1 MHPNLKKVLLAE
13 NPETSDGSVRGL
25 LERRGM
31 EIIAC
36 DNGIDAVRKVYGQKP
51 DLIVLDVHLR
61 RMNGHQ
67 CARVLK
73 QDPFVRDV
81 PILHVAASGN
91 ALDRYWSKVCRA
103 DGYLKTPV
111 TEKVWEAAIEELVFR
126 KKPARQIISHFN
138 VIHELEDQAI
148 LMMATTLLE
157 QDLLR
162 SNILNEI
169 NMMDTWETSPADL
182 VQSLMAI
189 IHSLYPFTLGAAL
202 LISNNHGEMYL
213 SSEGAF
219 DPERIEEINKL
230 VVAHLWQTHSML
242 LKPDDITNFF
252 SDVPL
257 LEVLDLEEESGEIYI
272 HTKEDVPVYSALY
285 FENIHV
291 GEMTKEEQ
299 QVLWLALDLAHGVLE
314 KKSLARKSQELSVI
328 DMATKGYSMTFFM
341 EVLARE
347 ISNARR
353 NKYSLT
359 LITIIISN
367 FDEVTKDLL
376 PEEEIEIIRIVQDA
390 IFRTLRKADIIARWN
405 RANFTF
411 LLTHTSFEN
420 AKIPTQRVQKN
431 VLQDISVQMPS
442 LGLLMPHMG
451 MCEFDPER
459 NQTPESFFADAMPK
473 KATPKLKEVKSPL
486 TGIPF
491 PQKDKNEA
499 NGNEGV

>member
-1 MHPNLKKVLLAE
+1 MPPQLKKILLAE

-25 LERRGM
+25 LERQGM
-31 EIIAC
+31 QIIAC

-73 QDPFVRDV
+73 QDPLVCDV
-81 PILHVAASGN
+81 PILHVAASGS

-111 TEKVWEAAIEELVFR
+111 TERAWEAAIEELVFR
-126 KKPARQIISHFN
+126 KKPSRQIISHFN
-138 VIHELEDQAI
+138 VIPELDDQAI

-169 NMMDTWETSPADL
+169 NMMDTWETRPADL
-182 VQSLMAI
+182 VQALMAI

-202 LISNNHGEMYL
+202 LISDNHGEMYL
-213 SSEGAF
+213 SGEGAF
-219 DPERIEEINKL
+219 DTERTDEINKL
-230 VVAHLWQTHSML
+230 LVAHLWQTHSML

-257 LEVLDLEEESGEIYI
+257 MEVLDQEEESGDIYI
-272 HTKEDVPVYSALY
+272 HTKEDAPIYSALY
-285 FENIHV
+285 FENIRV

-299 QVLWLALDLAHGVLE
+299 QVLWLALDLAHSVLE

-328 DMATKGYSMTFFM
+328 DMATQGYSMAFFM

-347 ISNARR
+347 MANARR

-359 LITIIISN
+359 LITIIVSN
-367 FDEVTKDLL
+367 FDEVTKDLQ
-376 PEEEIEIIRIVQDA
+376 PEEEIQIIRIIQDA

-405 RANFTF
+405 RANFAF

-442 LGLLMPHMG
+442 LGPLMPQMG
-451 MCEFDPER
+451 VCGFDPDQD
-459 NQTPESFFADAMPK
+459 QTPESFFAGAMPK
-473 KATPKLKEVKSPL
+473 KAAPKLKEVKPPSTDVSSP
-486 TGIPF
+486 
-491 PQKDKNEA
+491 QMEKREV
-499 NGNEGV
+499 ERQ

>member
-1 MHPNLKKVLLAE
+1 MPPNLKKVLFAE

-25 LERRGM
+25 LERQGV
-31 EIIAC
+31 EVVAC

-81 PILHVAASGN
+81 PILHVAASGS

-111 TEKVWEAAIEELVFR
+111 TERAWEAAIEELVFR
-126 KKPARQIISHFN
+126 KKPSRQIISHFN
-138 VIHELEDQAI
+138 VIPELEDPAI

-182 VQSLMAI
+182 VQALMAI

-202 LISNNHGEMYL
+202 LISDNHGEMYL
-213 SSEGAF
+213 SSEGVF
-219 DPERIEEINKL
+219 ETGRIDEIHKL

-242 LKPDDITNFF
+242 LKPDDITHFI

-257 LEVLDLEEESGEIYI
+257 PELLDLDEESGDIYI
-272 HTKEDVPVYSALY
+272 HTKEDAPLYSALY

-299 QVLWLALDLAHGVLE
+299 QVLWLALDLAHNVLE

-328 DMATKGYSMTFFM
+328 DMATQGYSMAFFM
-341 EVLARE
+341 EVLGRE

-367 FDEVTKDLL
+367 FDEITKDLQ
-376 PEEEIEIIRIVQDA
+376 PEEEIQIIRIIQDA

-405 RANFTF
+405 RANFAF

-420 AKIPTQRVQKN
+420 SKIPTERVQKN

-442 LGLLMPHMG
+442 LGPLIPHMG
-451 MCEFDPER
+451 MCEFDPE
-459 NQTPESFFADAMPK
+459 QDQAPESFFADAMPK
-473 KATPKLKEVKSPL
+473 KATPKLKEVKNPQTSISP
-486 TGIPF
+486 
-491 PQKDKNEA
+491 PQMERNEA
-499 NGNEGV
+499 LSQ

>member
-1 MHPNLKKVLLAE
+1 MHPNLKKVLFAE

-25 LERRGM
+25 LERQGM

-61 RMNGHQ
+61 GMNGHQ
-67 CARVLK
+67 CSRVLK

-81 PILHVAASGN
+81 PILHVAASGS

-103 DGYLKTPV
+103 DGYLKTPI
-111 TEKVWEAAIEELVFR
+111 TEKAWEAALEGLVFR

-138 VIHELEDQAI
+138 VIPELDDQAI

-162 SNILNEI
+162 ANILNEI

-182 VQSLMAI
+182 VQALMTI
-189 IHSLYPFTLGAAL
+189 IHSLYPFTRSAAL
-202 LISNNHGEMYL
+202 LIYDNHGEMYL

-219 DPERIEEINKL
+219 DPEKIDEINKL
-230 VVAHLWQTHSML
+230 VVGHLWQTHSML
-242 LKPDDITNFF
+242 LKPDDITDVFL
-252 SDVPL
+252 DVPL
-257 LEVLDLEEESGEIYI
+257 TEVVEEESGEIYI
-272 HTKEDVPVYSALY
+272 HTKEDMPIYSALY

-328 DMATKGYSMTFFM
+328 DMATKGYSMAFFM
-341 EVLARE
+341 EVLGRE
-347 ISNARR
+347 IANARR
-353 NKYSLT
+353 NNYDLT

-376 PEEEIEIIRIVQDA
+376 PEEEMEVIRVIQNA

-405 RANFTF
+405 RANFAF

-420 AKIPTQRVQKN
+420 AKIPAQRVQKN
-431 VLQDISVQMPS
+431 LLQDVSAQIPS
-442 LGLLMPHMG
+442 LDPLTSHMG
-451 MCEFDPER
+451 MCEFDPEQD
-459 NQTPESFFADAMPK
+459 QTPESFFAGAMPR
-473 KATPKLKEVKSPL
+473 KAAPNLKEVKSPS
-486 TGIPF
+486 TDVPA
-491 PQKDKNEA
+491 PQMEINEA
-499 NGNEGV
+499 KSHESL

>member
-1 MHPNLKKVLLAE
+1 MVPQLKKILLAE

-25 LERRGM
+25 LERHET
-31 EIIAC
+31 EIVAC
-36 DNGIDAVRKVYGQKP
+36 ANGIDAVRKIYARKP

-61 RMNGHQ
+61 GMNGHQ

-73 QDPFVRDV
+73 QDPLVRDI
-81 PILHVAASGN
+81 PILHVAASGS

-111 TEKVWEAAIEELVFR
+111 TEKAWEAALGELVFR
-126 KKPARQIISHFN
+126 KKPARRIISHFN
-138 VIHELEDQAI
+138 VIPELEDHAI

-162 SNILNEI
+162 ANILNEI

-182 VQSLMAI
+182 VRALMTI
-189 IHSLYPFTLGAAL
+189 IHSLYPFTRGAAL
-202 LISNNHGEMYL
+202 LISDNHGEIYL
-213 SSEGAF
+213 SNNNTMDREKI
-219 DPERIEEINKL
+219 DEINKL

-242 LKPDDITNFF
+242 LKPDDITDVFL
-252 SDVPL
+252 DVPL
-257 LEVLDLEEESGEIYI
+257 PEAFGAESGEIYI
-272 HTKEDVPVYSALY
+272 HTKEDMPIYSALY

-328 DMATKGYSMTFFM
+328 DMATKGYSMAFFM
-341 EVLARE
+341 EVLGRE
-347 ISNARR
+347 IANARR

-359 LITIIISN
+359 LITIIIPN
-367 FDEVTKDLL
+367 FEDVTRDLL
-376 PEEEIEIIRIVQDA
+376 PEEEVEIVRIIQDA

-405 RANFTF
+405 RANFAF

-420 AKIPTQRVQKN
+420 AKIPMQRVQKN
-431 VLQDISVQMPS
+431 VLQDISIQMPS
-442 LGLLMPHMG
+442 LGLLRPHMG
-451 MCEFDPER
+451 MCGFDPEKA
-459 NQTPESFFADAMPK
+459 QTPESFFADAMPEN
-473 KATPKLKEVKSPL
+473 ASPKPNDGRSPL
-486 TGIPF
+486 SVIAF
-491 PQKDKNEA
+491 PQSKRHEA
-499 NGNEGV
+499 SGQ

>member
-1 MHPNLKKVLLAE
+1 MPPNLKKVLFAE
-13 NPETSDGSVRGL
+13 NPESSDGSVRGL
-25 LERRGM
+25 LERLGS
-31 EIIAC
+31 EIIFC

-81 PILHVAASGN
+81 PILHVAASGS

-111 TEKVWEAAIEELVFR
+111 TEKAWEAAVEDLVFR
-126 KKPARQIISHFN
+126 KKPVRQVISHFN
-138 VIHELEDQAI
+138 VIPELEDHAI

-169 NMMDTWETSPADL
+169 NMIDAWDTSPADL
-182 VQSLMAI
+182 VKGLMTI
-189 IHSLYPFTLGAAL
+189 IHSLYPFTLCAAL
-202 LISNNHGEMYL
+202 LISGDHGEMYF
-213 SSEGAF
+213 SSEGNF
-219 DPERIEEINKL
+219 DAEKIDEINKL
-230 VVAHLWQTHSML
+230 VVGHLWQTHSML
-242 LKPDDITNFF
+242 LKPDDIRSFCL
-252 SDVPL
+252 DVPL
-257 LEVLDLEEESGEIYI
+257 PGFDEEESGEIYI
-272 HTKEDVPVYSALY
+272 HTKEDLPICSALY

-299 QVLWLALDLAHGVLE
+299 QVLWLALDMAHGVLE

-328 DMATKGYSMTFFM
+328 DMATKGYSLTFFM
-341 EVLARE
+341 EVLGRE

-367 FDEVTKDLL
+367 FEEVTKDLH
-376 PEEEIEIIRIVQDA
+376 PEEEIEIIRVVQNA

-405 RANFTF
+405 QANFAF

-420 AKIPTQRVQKN
+420 AQIPAGRVQKN
-431 VLQDISVQMPS
+431 VLEDISVQIPT
-442 LGLLMPHMG
+442 LVPLMPQMG
-451 MCEFDPER
+451 MCEFDPEKD
-459 NQTPESFFADAMPK
+459 QTPESFFADAMPK

-486 TGIPF
+486 
-491 PQKDKNEA
+491 KDISEPRIEGNRVK
-499 NGNEGV
+499 GNESL

>member
-138 VIHELEDQAI
+138 VIPELEDQAI

-202 LISNNHGEMYL
+202 FISNNHGEMYL

-257 LEVLDLEEESGEIYI
+257 LEVLDEEDGEIYI
-272 HTKEDVPVYSALY
+272 HTKEDMPIYSALY

-328 DMATKGYSMTFFM
+328 DMATKGYSMAFFM
-341 EVLARE
+341 EVLERE
-347 ISNARR
+347 IANARR

-376 PEEEIEIIRIVQDA
+376 PEEEIEIIRVIQNA

-405 RANFTF
+405 QANFAF

-420 AKIPTQRVQKN
+420 AKIPAQRVQRN
-431 VLQDISVQMPS
+431 VLQDISAQMPS
-442 LGLLMPHMG
+442 MGLLTPHMG
-451 MCEFDPER
+451 MCGFDPEQD
-459 NQTPESFFADAMPK
+459 QTSESFFAGAMPK
-473 KATPKLKEVKSPL
+473 KAAPKLKEVKPPS
-486 TGIPF
+486 TDVSSSQMERKEVSG
-491 PQKDKNEA
+491 Q
-499 NGNEGV
+499 